1 MICVRGSTNPFY
13 PIIPFSKY
21 NLIADF
27 ISKPLIE
34 REINLQDRS
43 FYKISYSKEFGYG
56 DIISMENSMISIT
69 YKNDFLSLSI
79 IPLRQEGEFKAIEY
93 KQQYRKEILVSD
105 ISTLDKKLDQL
116 LEETKKYHGLT
127 KIV

>member
-1 MICVRGSTNPFY
+1 
-13 PIIPFSKY
+13 
-21 NLIADF
+21 
-27 ISKPLIE
+27 
-34 REINLQDRS
+34 
-43 FYKISYSKEFGYG
+43 
-56 DIISMENSMISIT
+56 MENSMISIT
-69 YKNDFLSLSI
+69 YKNNVLSLSI
-79 IPLRQEGEFKAIEY
+79 IPLRQEGEFKAIEF